1 MNKQEQKRFDKLRY
15 EAGRE
20 IDAFALE
27 KLTYP
32 DLLLLLKE
40 DKNLRKLI
48 RGITKGDKADPLED
62 IQPSESDKDAAEIPE
77 EDTSLPET
85 PAEPEAPMA
94 RAPEVLRSTLTLELA
109 LLTEVSADTEIAA
122 DWLGKTPENEGHQ
135 LVRLIARAAQWESI
149 LDLWDRLAIR
159 CKDRKAAARQTE
171 LTMLNGCLRI
181 HNLIWR
187 SRQASLTHAAIGST
201 YDHRQHQRG
210 TSSGENITAEWL
222 PGLTNAGGITQRSPL
237 VETR

>member
-1 MNKQEQKRFDKLRY
+1 M
-15 EAGRE
+15 EA
-20 IDAFALE
+20 
-27 KLTYP
+27 P
-32 DLLLLLKE
+32 
-40 DKNLRKLI
+40 
-48 RGITKGDKADPLED
+48 P
-62 IQPSESDKDAAEIPE
+62 PSESDKEAAEIPE
-77 EDTSLPET
+77 EDTSLPED

-94 RAPEVLRSTLTLELA
+94 CSPEALRSTLALELA
-109 LLTEVSADTEIAA
+109 LLTEVSADTEIAT
-122 DWLGKTPENEGHQ
+122 DWLGEMPEAEGYQ

-171 LTMLNGCLRI
+171 LAMLDGCLRI

-187 SRQASLTHAAIGST
+187 SRQASLTHAEISST

-210 TSSGENITAEWL
+210 TSSGEKITAEWL
-222 PGLTNAGGITQRSPL
+222 PGLANAGGITQRSPL